1 MEERW
6 LSAEEIS
13 QYLGVSK
20 DTLYKLIEADDLPA
34 YRIGKQWKFKK
45 AAIDAWVVSH
55 GDRSK
60 TTKSKQP

>member
-1 MEERW
+1 MDERW

-20 DTLYKLIEADDLPA
+20 DTLYKLIETDALPA

-45 AAIDAWVVSH
+45 KAVDAWVESH
-55 GDRSK
+55 CDQSK
-60 TTKSKQP
+60 TAKSQ

>member
-1 MEERW
+1 MDERW

-20 DTLYKLIEADDLPA
+20 DTLYKLIEADNLPA

-45 AAIDAWVVSH
+45 AAVDAWVVSH

-60 TTKSKQP
+60 TAK